1 MRNPAKDSE
10 TERLAAE
17 LVDAAL
23 KAHRN
28 LGPGLLET
36 VYEACLCHE
45 LCLREI
51 PFKRQVS
58 VPIIYE
64 GVTLDAGLRLDIV
77 VADRIVVEIKA
88 VERLIPLFDAQVL
101 TYLKLTRMEL
111 GLLINFNVSLIKNGI
126 RRIVL

>member
-1 MRNPAKDSE
+1 MRNPAKDLE

-23 KAHRN
+23 KVHRN

-36 VYEACLCHE
+36 VYEACLCQE

-64 GVTLDAGLRLDIV
+64 GVTLDAVYGLISWLPI
-77 VADRIVVEIKA
+77 E
-88 VERLIPLFDAQVL
+88 
-101 TYLKLTRMEL
+101 
-111 GLLINFNVSLIKNGI
+111 
-126 RRIVL
+126 

>member
-1 MRNPAKDSE
+1 MRNPAKDWE
-10 TERLAAE
+10 TERFAAE

-23 KAHRN
+23 KVHRN

-36 VYEACLCHE
+36 VYEACLCQE
-45 LCLREI
+45 LRLREI

-77 VADRIVVEIKA
+77 IADRIVVEIKA